1 MRVSARHPEEFE
13 AITVKRILASQVA
26 DAMGHKGLPLDRLLH
41 PDNASVVLRTLQLP
55 VQWPHANRPPSR
67 RNQMNLRSST
77 RTEDIFADLLVANNQ
92 YQSRQVRYGS
102 QNAMQS

>member
-1 MRVSARHPEEFE
+1 MRVSARRPEEFE
-13 AITVKRILASQVA
+13 AITVNRILPSQVA
-26 DAMGHKGLPLDRLLH
+26 DAMGRKGLPLDRLLH
-41 PDNASVVLRTLQLP
+41 PDNASVVLRTLQTIARTMA
-55 VQWPHANRPPSR
+55 VCESPSR